1 MSCHYRHVSVAKR
14 CCQWSEQQF
23 FVLLACDCQGHLA
36 CDHHH
41 PHLKSADHVT
51 NADVNGITKHSPI
64 WLTLPAFQWCPYKP
78 VLVTRCSFQSP
89 NEHLECETTPSPP
102 SFPYLSDRAEAPP
115 PVPAPFYHHLLSQV
129 MQCLLRWEEWEG
141 GRYVWTDKRHQQ
153 NTLASITT
161 N

>member
-1 MSCHYRHVSVAKR
+1 MFVGRNKMSCHYRHVSVAKR

-23 FVLLACDCQGHLA
+23 FVLFACDCQGHLA
-36 CDHHH
+36 CNHHH

-64 WLTLPAFQWCPYKP
+64 WLTLPTFQWCPYKP

-102 SFPYLSDRAEAPP
+102 SFPYLSDRAEACDRRAVCQSPNTCP
-115 PVPAPFYHHLLSQV
+115 IWNSAALDLTCVYISLIFEAWLL
-129 MQCLLRWEEWEG
+129 
-141 GRYVWTDKRHQQ
+141 K
-153 NTLASITT
+153 
-161 N
+161 